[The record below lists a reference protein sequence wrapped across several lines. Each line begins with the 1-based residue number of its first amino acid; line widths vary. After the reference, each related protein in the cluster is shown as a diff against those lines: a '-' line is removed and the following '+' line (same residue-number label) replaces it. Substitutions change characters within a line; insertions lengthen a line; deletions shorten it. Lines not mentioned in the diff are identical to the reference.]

1 MLGMRPVEYAASLAT
16 IAGVVLLGC
25 LSPGPNFVMVTSR
38 ALTGSRQAGVLAGLG
53 VALASLTW
61 ASLTIA
67 GLAVVLQHA
76 AWLLTALRLT
86 GAAYLIYIGVRTT
99 LGARRPVL
107 AQGAAR
113 SGTPPWQDVWSG
125 FLTSMT
131 NPKAAAFFGSLFV
144 VTLPV
149 GAPPW
154 VYGLTLV
161 IVTALSAAWHC
172 SLALFFSLGPVQGAY
187 RRSKTTVSTIMGG
200 VLVLLGIRLL
210 AVR

>member
-1 MLGMRPVEYAASLAT
+1 MDYAASLAT

-25 LSPGPNFVMVTSR
+25 LNLGPNFLVVTSR
-38 ALTGSRQAGVLAGLG
+38 ALTLSRQARVLAGLG

-67 GLAVVLQHA
+67 GLALVLQHA

-86 GAAYLIYIGVRTT
+86 GAAYLIYIGVRTI
-99 LGARRPVL
+99 LGARRPVP

-113 SGTPPWQDVWSG
+113 SSTPPWQDVWSG

-144 VTLPV
+144 MTLPV
-149 GAPPW
+149 GAPTR
-154 VYGLTLV
+154 VYGLTLA
-161 IVTALSAAWHC
+161 IVTALSAAWNC
-172 SLALFFSLGPVQGAY
+172 GLALFFSLDPVQAAY
-187 RRSKTTVSTIMGG
+187 RRSKTTVSAVMGG
-200 VLVLLGIRLL
+200 VLVLLGVSLL
-210 AVR
+210 VVR